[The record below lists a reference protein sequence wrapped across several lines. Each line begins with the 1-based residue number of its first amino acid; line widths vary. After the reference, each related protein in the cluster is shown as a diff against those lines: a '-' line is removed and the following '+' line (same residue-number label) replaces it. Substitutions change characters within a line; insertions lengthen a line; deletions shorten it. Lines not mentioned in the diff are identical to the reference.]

1 MGLDS
6 KYGKIFFEEDL
17 VQIIEEAQANPDKTV
32 SQILQEIPED
42 HPRIPHTEPVFI
54 IRAKSETA
62 PAAVRA
68 YADISAA
75 AGSLPNH
82 IASVRAVAESME
94 DFQRD
99 HRDLVKIPD

>member
-6 KYGKIFFEEDL
+6 KYGKVFFEGDL
-17 VQIIEEAQANPDKTV
+17 VQIIEEAQKNPDKTV
-32 SQILQEIPED
+32 SQILTEIPDD

-62 PAAVRA
+62 PASVRA

-75 AGSLPNH
+75 AGSPPAH
-82 IASVRAVAESME
+82 IAAVRAVAESME
-94 DFQRD
+94 EFQRD
-99 HRDLVKIPD
+99 HKDLVKIPD